1 MLSGFMRA
9 LVVHR
14 PGGPDSMTLDD
25 VPKPAARAGQVVIAV
40 EAVGVNPVDAGNR
53 ADPAWAGIEAPYVV
67 GYELAGVI
75 DAVGTDVVGLEPGE
89 PVWALLPVRGTRWGT
104 YAEFVAVDAQFVGV
118 RPPALDAVQA
128 AAIPLAGATALQLL
142 DRLDPPGGD
151 WIVVHGAAGGV
162 GSLLVQLARARGVRV
177 AGSSSAQRHGFLR
190 GLGVELALDR
200 GDDDALDRAVAAMA
214 VEPFAVA
221 DLVGQG
227 LLARSL
233 PYVREGGAAGT
244 IVELH
249 GDFEEAIDRNITIH
263 GVLVRPGRK
272 TLERLADAVAAGS
285 LRPVVDEVVDIED
298 AAAAHR
304 RVETGHGQGK
314 VVLRG
319 FGARQGD
326 HASTGAG

>member
-1 MLSGFMRA
+1 MRA

-14 PGGPDSMTLDD
+14 PGGPDAMRLDD
-25 VPKPAARAGQVVIAV
+25 LPEPAMRAGDVVVAV

-67 GYELAGVI
+67 GYELAGVVEAI
-75 DAVGTDVVGLEPGE
+75 GTDVVGMEPGQA
-89 PVWALLPVRGTRWGT
+89 VWGLLPVRRTRWGT
-104 YAEFVAVDAQFVGV
+104 YAELVAVDARFVGV
-118 RPPALDAVQA
+118 RPAALDAVQA
-128 AAIPLAGATALQLL
+128 AAIPLAGATALQVL
-142 DRLDPPGGD
+142 DRLDPPAGD
-151 WIVVHGAAGGV
+151 WMLIHGAAGGV

-190 GLGVELALDR
+190 ELGVEVALDR
-200 GDDDALDRAVAAMA
+200 RDGDALSRALSAMG

-221 DLVGQG
+221 DLAGHG
-227 LLARSL
+227 LLARTL
-233 PYVREGGAAGT
+233 PYVREGGAAAT
-244 IVELH
+244 IVDLD
-249 GDFEEAIDRNITIH
+249 GDLEQAIDRNITIH

-272 TLERLADAVAAGS
+272 ALDRLAEAVDAGS
-285 LRPVVDEVVDIED
+285 LRPVVDEVLDIEQ

-319 FGARQGD
+319 FSARRD
-326 HASTGAG
+326 RR